1 MSLTATELNRPDL
14 SFRSIPE
21 SLKADIEAALSD
33 GIFEAIAR
41 CTDELGLET
50 YIIGG
55 FVRDIVMHRPS
66 KDIDIVCVG
75 NGIELAQ
82 ALKKNFGKKCS
93 LSVFKNFGTAQ
104 IKYKGYE
111 VEFVGARK
119 ESYRSDSRKPIVEDG
134 TLEDDLIRRDLT
146 INAMAISLN
155 KESFGAFIDPF
166 DGLKDVE
173 NRLIRTPQNPDAT
186 FEDDP
191 LRMMR
196 AIRFATQLDF
206 VVVPEV
212 LESIVRKHERI
223 EIISMERISDEFKKI
238 ILSPRPS
245 LGLELMMDTGLL
257 SYYLPELVLLKGAET
272 IDGVGHKENFSH
284 SLIVLDN
291 IANVTSDLYLRL
303 AGLFHDIAK
312 PKTKRYEK
320 GFGWSFH
327 NHNIEGARMIP
338 KIFKRIKLPLNDK
351 MKYVQKLVFL
361 HMRPS
366 QLADEGVTDSAI
378 RRLLF
383 DAGDH
388 IDDLMT
394 LCEAD
399 ISSKNPKKVEK
410 YLRNFAIVRQK
421 LVEVEEKD
429 RIRNFKSPITGEM
442 IMQLYNLS
450 PSKEVGVIKEAIK
463 EAILDGKIQNEY
475 DEAYAYMLD
484 IAKKMGLSPV
494 EIK

>member
-1 MSLTATELNRPDL
+1 MSSTEIQINKPDL
-14 SFRSIPE
+14 SFCVLSPSVQVDIQAVLNDSIFKKIAE
-21 SLKADIEAALSD
+21 CATELK
-33 GIFEAIAR
+33 
-41 CTDELGLET
+41 LET
-50 YIIGG
+50 YIVGG
-55 FVRDIVMHRPS
+55 FVRDIIMHRPS

-75 NGIELAQ
+75 NGIELAE
-82 ALKKNFGKKCS
+82 ALKKNLGKACS

-155 KESFGAFIDPF
+155 RESLGQFIDPF
-166 DGLKDVE
+166 SGLEDIE
-173 NRLIRTPQNPDAT
+173 NRLIRTPQNPDRT

-196 AIRFATQLDF
+196 AIRFASQLGF
-206 VVVPEV
+206 VIVPEV
-212 LESIVRKHERI
+212 LESIIRKHERI
-223 EIISMERISDEFKKI
+223 EIISMERITDEFKKI
-238 ILSPRPS
+238 ILSPQPS
-245 LGLELMMDTGLL
+245 LGLNLMMDTNLL
-257 SYYLPELVLLKGAET
+257 SHYLPELVLLKGAET
-272 IDGVGHKENFSH
+272 IDGIGHKENFSH
-284 SLIVLDN
+284 SLMVLDN
-291 IANVTSDLYLRL
+291 LSAVTSDLYLRL

-366 QLADEGVTDSAI
+366 QLSDEGVTDSAI

-388 IDDLMT
+388 IDDLMK

-399 ISSKNPKKVEK
+399 ITSKNPKKVEK
-410 YLRNFAIVRQK
+410 YLRNFAVVREK
-421 LVEVEEKD
+421 LIEVEEKD

-442 IMQLYNLS
+442 IMELYNLS
-450 PSKEVGVIKEAIK
+450 PSKEVGMIKEAIK
-463 EAILDGKIQNEY
+463 DAILDGKIKNDY
-475 DEAYAYMLD
+475 DEAYAYMLEV
-484 IAKKMGLSPV
+484 AKQIGLSPV
-494 EIK
+494 K